1 MIFGTW
7 SRLEVDILGR
17 ILEFIAH
24 WLEGSKSPFAGESDG
39 KRKVI

>member
-1 MIFGTW
+1 MTIGTW

-24 WLEGSKSPFAGESDG
+24 WLKVNKSPFAGESDG
-39 KRKVI
+39 KRDVI